1 MHNHAIV
8 DPAFHETNRH
18 PITPAPPV
26 GIWVA
31 NHFSASYGYHVR
43 RPAGTRDWLLTFTL
57 DGVGCYRLG
66 DQPYLCRA
74 GDVMLL
80 EPGAMHD
87 YATLDQSQPW
97 NFYWVHFLPR
107 PHWVEWLQLPLRT
120 AGLRGVTIDDGA
132 MKERIEQ
139 AFVRLLHDLHSST
152 RFQLDLAA
160 TALEEILICIAQHRE
175 HTNPQAL
182 DPRIAAV
189 LQRLNA
195 NYREPVTIGALAQQ
209 VSLSPS
215 RLSHLFKA
223 QVGQSIRQWWRSG
236 CTKPNACSNTRL
248 CISGRLPMRWAFSRL
263 RTFPGNSKHIMV
275 LAQKCIGNS
284 SNRCYRE
291 RISVQALFYH
301 ENSD

>member
-8 DPAFHETNRH
+8 DPAFHETNRQ

-31 NHFSASYGYHVR
+31 HHFSASYGYHVR

-175 HTNPQAL
+175 HTSPHAL

-195 NYREPVTIGALAQQ
+195 NYREPVTIAALAQQ

-223 QVGQSIRQWWRSG
+223 QVGRSIIEAMVSIRLHQ
-236 CTKPNACSNTRL
+236 TERL
-248 CISGRLPMRWAFSRL
+248 LKYTSLHIGEIAHEVGFQSASYFSRQFKAHYGL
-263 RTFPGNSKHIMV
+263 SPEAYRQQQQQV
-275 LAQKCIGNS
+275 LSGKN
-284 SNRCYRE
+284 
-291 RISVQALFYH
+291 
-301 ENSD
+301 